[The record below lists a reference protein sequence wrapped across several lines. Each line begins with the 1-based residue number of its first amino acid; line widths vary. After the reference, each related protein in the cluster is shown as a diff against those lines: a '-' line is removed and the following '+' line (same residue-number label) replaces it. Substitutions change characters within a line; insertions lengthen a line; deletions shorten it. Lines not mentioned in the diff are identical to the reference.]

1 METWVLDCSEISAVT
16 QSIEMLSC
24 GQNGVRDTSFNL
36 LKQQSMFQNGGEK
49 SVRVILSSSFSS
61 KIILLIL
68 FLVQTSRKR

>member
-36 LKQQSMFQNGGEK
+36 LEQQSIFQNGGGK
-49 SVRVILSSSFSS
+49 SVRVILSLSSFSS
-61 KIILLIL
+61 
-68 FLVQTSRKR
+68 